1 MVFALVLS
9 RLRFFYGVMLGTFVL
24 SYMGNSVIELSM
36 EKGNRALR
44 RCAQDFGISFAPF
57 AFSLRVDSPCCTL
70 CRLYIRF
77 SQSALMGVPTY
88 SRVRVILCCPN
99 LL

>member
-24 SYMGNSVIELSM
+24 SYMGNSVIEVSM

-44 RCAQDFGISFAPF
+44 RYAQNFVLSFCPLRFLAPRGLPLF
-57 AFSLRVDSPCCTL
+57 
-70 CRLYIRF
+70 Y
-77 SQSALMGVPTY
+77 
-88 SRVRVILCCPN
+88 
-99 LL
+99 